1 MKYKHICEQCGKTY
15 ENYKEISHFC
25 SKECKNKHRESLTY
39 DCDNCGKTF
48 ITTQSK
54 LDSLKSGKH
63 KHMFCSRKCA
73 DEFLKT
79 SVINRCE
86 QCGKEYEI
94 TYVFKDIQKFCS
106 RICYDNYR
114 KEHSVILHKTC
125 PLCKNEFETY
135 HKTQIYCSKECA
147 GKAQQNR
154 IECKC
159 KYCGKTFERIKS
171 EVDKNKR
178 HYCSK
183 ECKLLSMSWSHED
196 IDKLKKY
203 YGKVSKEEIVKI
215 ISDKWDYDAIRRKAQ
230 WLGLTKSKRW
240 SNEEIKILR
249 DMYSSRPMCQVLKAL
264 PNRTF
269 PSIQGQA
276 RKNNLISYFSLSKFY
291 SDEEDDFIRNN
302 YLQMSDEEIGCK
314 LNRTPNAIAQ
324 RIYRLNLHRPLEKH
338 NYGSL
343 NNYMR
348 AKLWTWKQNY
358 REHCNYTCALSG
370 KRSNIIVHHIYGF
383 NLLMAETI
391 ELLNFPLYEDLDLY
405 SQVELDLFIQ
415 TFLDLQEY
423 YGEYIC
429 ITEDIHK
436 LYHSIYG
443 YGDNTREQWD
453 EFVNN
458 YYNQNKKVS

>member
-1 MKYKHICEQCGKTY
+1 
-15 ENYKEISHFC
+15 
-25 SKECKNKHRESLTY
+25 
-39 DCDNCGKTF
+39 
-48 ITTQSK
+48 
-54 LDSLKSGKH
+54 
-63 KHMFCSRKCA
+63 
-73 DEFLKT
+73 
-79 SVINRCE
+79 
-86 QCGKEYEI
+86 
-94 TYVFKDIQKFCS
+94 
-106 RICYDNYR
+106 
-114 KEHSVILHKTC
+114 
-125 PLCKNEFETY
+125 
-135 HKTQIYCSKECA
+135 
-147 GKAQQNR
+147 
-154 IECKC
+154 
-159 KYCGKTFERIKS
+159 
-171 EVDKNKR
+171 
-178 HYCSK
+178 
-183 ECKLLSMSWSHED
+183 
-196 IDKLKKY
+196 
-203 YGKVSKEEIVKI
+203 
-215 ISDKWDYDAIRRKAQ
+215 
-230 WLGLTKSKRW
+230 
-240 SNEEIKILR
+240 
-249 DMYSSRPMCQVLKAL
+249 MYSSRPMCQVLKAL